1 MSAGKGQRSNTWSSP
16 EGNCYVTYLFALD
29 NSKSIYTV
37 FIATLAVLETLPIPA
52 KIKWIND
59 LFVNDKKIAGIL
71 TKGQTT
77 GQKCVISLGVG
88 VNLNIKPDLDIA
100 TCVKQESG

>member
-1 MSAGKGQRSNTWSSP
+1 MCFIADKMTAGQGQRSNTWSSP
-16 EGNCYVTYLFALD
+16 EGNCYVTYLFSLN

-37 FIATLAVLETLPIPA
+37 FMASLAVLETLPIQA

-71 TKGQTT
+71 TRGQTF
-77 GQKCVISLGVG
+77 G
-88 VNLNIKPDLDIA
+88 
-100 TCVKQESG
+100 